1 MEAGLVQEWIR
12 TNRLLVLVEN
22 STESALLI
30 FIVSKNVADEFIL
43 ERTVPLDTEFK
54 CEIGMWIY
62 LKKIPVILI
71 NQSVTL
77 DTASANVVTTD
88 VFLKL
93 TRKKVHLLFE
103 MLPGFKANKFV
114 DEITKAIEGKFY
126 SFFKI

>member
-1 MEAGLVQEWIR
+1 M
-12 TNRLLVLVEN
+12 LVEN

-62 LKKIPVILI
+62 LKKSPVILI

-126 SFFKI
+126 SFF

>member
-126 SFFKI
+126 SFF